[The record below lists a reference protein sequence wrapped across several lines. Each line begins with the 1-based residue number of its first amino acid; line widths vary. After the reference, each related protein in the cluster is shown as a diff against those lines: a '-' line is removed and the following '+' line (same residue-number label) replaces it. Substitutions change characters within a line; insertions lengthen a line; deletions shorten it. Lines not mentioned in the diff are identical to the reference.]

1 MKLLLAKFIGM
12 LGAEDGD
19 LGQFEWVNQ
28 IVAVINDILWPV
40 LILVA
45 AAGTIY
51 AVVLGVNMARADST
65 EKREE
70 AKKRVIN
77 VLIGMA
83 IIIGLI
89 LLLKL
94 FMGTILPNFINKD
107 NPMDDVET
115 GKTIIGLLRR

>member
-1 MKLLLAKFIGM
+1 MSLVTKITTMLLDSFADKYKGT
-12 LGAEDGD
+12 E
-19 LGQFEWVNQ
+19 FEWV
-28 IVAVINDILWPV
+28 VTLRDAINTVTWPL
-40 LILVA
+40 LIIVA

-70 AKKRVIN
+70 AKKRVIS
-77 VLIGMA
+77 VLVGMA

-94 FMGTILPNFINKD
+94 FVESILPGFLPD
-107 NPMDDVET
+107 VAESPENPT
-115 GKTIIGLLRR
+115 T

>member
-1 MKLLLAKFIGM
+1 MNLILAKVCALMTGVNYP
-12 LGAEDGD
+12 LRPAGEGEVD
-19 LGQFEWVNQ
+19 LKDFNWVYD
-28 IVAVINDILWPV
+28 IVDVINNVKWPL

-51 AVVLGVNMARADST
+51 AIVLGVQMARADST

-83 IIIGLI
+83 IAVGLI
-89 LLLKL
+89 LLISL
-94 FMGTILPNFINKD
+94 FMSNLPNW
-107 NPMDDVET
+107 
-115 GKTIIGLLRR
+115 IGGPTAE

>member
-1 MKLLLAKFIGM
+1 MNLILAKVSMF
-12 LGAEDGD
+12 LAKVTPVVDWDKVDENF
-19 LGQFEWVNQ
+19 QWVKN
-28 IVAVINDILWPV
+28 IVDVIDMVLWPL
-40 LILVA
+40 LIVVA

-77 VLIGMA
+77 VLVGMA
-83 IIIGLI
+83 IIVGLV

-94 FMGTILPNFINKD
+94 FMDVILPSLPAFQG
-107 NPMDDVET
+107 E
-115 GKTIIGLLRR
+115 

>member
-1 MKLLLAKFIGM
+1 MNLILAKVSTFLAKVMPLRDPVGD
-12 LGAEDGD
+12 EKD
-19 LGQFEWVNQ
+19 LGDFNWIYDVTD
-28 IVAVINDILWPV
+28 VINAVLWPL
-40 LILVA
+40 LIIIA

-77 VLIGMA
+77 VLVGMA
-83 IIIGLI
+83 IIVGLI

-94 FMGTILPNFINKD
+94 FIGIIPNW
-107 NPMDDVET
+107 
-115 GKTIIGLLRR
+115 IG

>member
-1 MKLLLAKFIGM
+1 MNLFLAKVGM
-12 LGAEDGD
+12 FLANIKPLEGTDENGVAKE
-19 LGQFEWVNQ
+19 FEWIYQ
-28 IVAVINDILWPV
+28 IKEVIDMVLWPL
-40 LILVA
+40 LIIVA

-77 VLIGMA
+77 VLVGMA
-83 IIIGLI
+83 IIVALI

-94 FMGTILPNFINKD
+94 FMDTILP
-107 NPMDDVET
+107 
-115 GKTIIGLLRR
+115 GLIK

>member
-1 MKLLLAKFIGM
+1 MNLILAKVCTFMAKYIVPLRNPTGD
-12 LGAEDGD
+12 EKD
-19 LGQFEWVNQ
+19 LGKFNWVYD
-28 IVAVINDILWPV
+28 ITDVINSATWPLVIL
-40 LILVA
+40 IA

-51 AVVLGVNMARADST
+51 SIVLGVQMARADST

-83 IIIGLI
+83 IAVGLI

-94 FMGTILPNFINKD
+94 FVGQLLPTWLPEIS
-107 NPMDDVET
+107 E
-115 GKTIIGLLRR
+115 

>member
-1 MKLLLAKFIGM
+1 MNLILAKMTNLMF
-12 LGAEDGD
+12 GASQLVREPVPPEKD
-19 LGQFEWVNQ
+19 LGDFNW
-28 IVAVINDILWPV
+28 IYDITDVINAVLWPL
-40 LILVA
+40 LIIVA

-77 VLIGMA
+77 VLVGMA
-83 IIIGLI
+83 IIVGLV

-94 FMGTILPNFINKD
+94 FINQLPNWI
-107 NPMDDVET
+107 PAPET
-115 GKTIIGLLRR
+115 QA

>member
-1 MKLLLAKFIGM
+1 MKLLLAKVM
-12 LGAEDGD
+12 TLGKEITDPD
-19 LGQFEWVNQ
+19 FLWVND
-28 IVAVINDILWPV
+28 IRAVIDRILWPL
-40 LILVA
+40 LIVVA

-77 VLIGMA
+77 VLVGMA
-83 IIIGLI
+83 IIVGLI

-94 FMGTILPNFINKD
+94 FMEVLPNFIES
-107 NPMDDVET
+107 DD
-115 GKTIIGLLRR
+115 KTTA

>member
-1 MKLLLAKFIGM
+1 MNLILAKLCGLM
-12 LGAEDGD
+12 SGVNVPLRDPVGTEKD
-19 LGQFEWVNQ
+19 LKGFNWVYD
-28 IVAVINDILWPV
+28 IVDVINNVKWPL

-51 AVVLGVNMARADST
+51 AIVLGVQMARADST

-83 IIIGLI
+83 IAVGLI
-89 LLLKL
+89 LLISL
-94 FMGTILPNFINKD
+94 FMSNLPNW
-107 NPMDDVET
+107 
-115 GKTIIGLLRR
+115 IGE

>member
-1 MKLLLAKFIGM
+1 MNLILAKVSMFLAKVMPLRDPTGD
-12 LGAEDGD
+12 EKD
-19 LGQFEWVNQ
+19 LGDFNW
-28 IVAVINDILWPV
+28 IYDITDVINAVLWPL
-40 LILVA
+40 LIIVA

-77 VLIGMA
+77 VLVGMA
-83 IIIGLI
+83 IIIGLV

-94 FMGTILPNFINKD
+94 FISIIPNW
-107 NPMDDVET
+107 
-115 GKTIIGLLRR
+115 IGE